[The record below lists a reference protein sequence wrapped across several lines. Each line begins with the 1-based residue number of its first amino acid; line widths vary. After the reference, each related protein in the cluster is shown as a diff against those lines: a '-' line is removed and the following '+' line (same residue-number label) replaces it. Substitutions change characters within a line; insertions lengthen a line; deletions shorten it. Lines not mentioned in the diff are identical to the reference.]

1 MKTASRTLVKSP
13 PEVWEQLDHP
23 GRMEGLMCAL
33 VGHATGVQ
41 VYERVEESKLAWKAV
56 PDEARIE
63 VELAEKG
70 WGTNVSVSAVS
81 GQEPTSSRGGL
92 TPSSTSSPPRRSV
105 RSGACPRLQ
114 RRRSRPSPPCSRPR
128 RRRTSRR
135 LRPRPGTSRGR
146 RRVAESSASDRS
158 GAFQRL
164 TERLRPAL
172 TFCRHRFRFGLLRM
186 RLHLDL
192 LQAELALPGGNHL
205 AAGTERSATP
215 RLRILFPMATRP
227 KDEAQ
232 GKDGAQTNGARE
244 SAEQQAAVEEDLH
257 RYIAPVV
264 GPDDERVIT
273 DSGIEIKRLYEE
285 DDVKPGLE
293 ERLGE
298 PGSYP
303 FTRGIHPGMYRDR
316 LWTMRQYA
324 GYATAEETN
333 ERYRY
338 LTEHG
343 STGLS
348 MAFDLP
354 TQLGRDSDDPL
365 CAGEVGRTG
374 VAIDTVEDMRICFDQ
389 IDLGEVSTSMTIN
402 APAAILLLLYELVG
416 EEQGVPA
423 EQLRGTVQN
432 DVLKEYVSRGNYIYP
447 PEPTMRLTT
456 DIFAYCDEKVPSW
469 NTISISG
476 YHMREKGCS
485 AVQEVAFTL
494 ANAIAYVEAGIE
506 AGLDVDKFGKRL
518 AFFFNGHNNVFQEI
532 AKFRAVRRMW
542 AKIMRER
549 FDATDEKAQMIR
561 FHTQTGGVTLQAQQP
576 EVNIIRVALQGFAAV
591 AGGTQ
596 SLHTNGFDEALALP
610 TERSARIALRTQ
622 QVLAHESGVAD
633 TVDPF
638 AGSYFIESL
647 TDEIEGRS
655 WELMKKV
662 EDLGGSVKALEFIQK
677 EIEESAISYQERYRT
692 GQDVIVGVNKYV
704 TDVADDVDILK
715 VDPEA
720 EKRQLERLAKFK
732 ANRDQEELDRKL
744 EELREVARGDDNLLH
759 PIKEALRAGGSIG
772 EVCNAMR
779 DVFGEYRGGAF
790 F

>member
-1 MKTASRTLVKSP
+1 
-13 PEVWEQLDHP
+13 
-23 GRMEGLMCAL
+23 
-33 VGHATGVQ
+33 
-41 VYERVEESKLAWKAV
+41 
-56 PDEARIE
+56 
-63 VELAEKG
+63 
-70 WGTNVSVSAVS
+70 
-81 GQEPTSSRGGL
+81 
-92 TPSSTSSPPRRSV
+92 
-105 RSGACPRLQ
+105 
-114 RRRSRPSPPCSRPR
+114 
-128 RRRTSRR
+128 
-135 LRPRPGTSRGR
+135 
-146 RRVAESSASDRS
+146 
-158 GAFQRL
+158 
-164 TERLRPAL
+164 
-172 TFCRHRFRFGLLRM
+172 
-186 RLHLDL
+186 
-192 LQAELALPGGNHL
+192 
-205 AAGTERSATP
+205 
-215 RLRILFPMATRP
+215 MATRP
-227 KDEAQ
+227 KDEAKTT
-232 GKDGAQTNGARE
+232 GEDGAASDE
-244 SAEQQAAVEEDLH
+244 APSAERQQAAVEEDLH

-264 GPDDERVIT
+264 GPDDERRIT
-273 DSGIEIKRLYEE
+273 DSGIEVKRLYEE

-298 PGSYP
+298 PGDYP
-303 FTRGIHPGMYRDR
+303 YTRGIHPGMYRDR

-324 GYATAEETN
+324 GFASPEDTN

-338 LTEHG
+338 LTDHG

-365 CAGEVGRTG
+365 CQGEVGRTG
-374 VAIDTVEDMRICFDQ
+374 VPIDTLEDMRICFDQ
-389 IDLGEVSTSMTIN
+389 IDLREVSTSMTIN

-423 EQLRGTVQN
+423 SELRGTVQN

-456 DIFAYCDEKVPSW
+456 DIFAYCNENVPKW

-494 ANAIAYVEAGIE
+494 ANAIAYVEAGID
-506 AGLDVDKFGKRL
+506 AGLDVNKFGQRL

-532 AKFRAVRRMW
+532 GKFRAVRRMW

-549 FDATDEKAQMIR
+549 FGATDEKAQMIR

-622 QVLAHESGVAD
+622 QVLAYESGVAD
-633 TVDPF
+633 SVDPF

-647 TDEIEGRS
+647 TDEIEERS

-662 EDLGGSVKALEFIQK
+662 EDLGGSVNALEFIQK
-677 EIEESAISYQERYRT
+677 EIEESAISYQERYAT
-692 GQDVIVGVNKYV
+692 GQDIIVGVNKFV
-704 TDVADDVDILK
+704 TDQVDDVDILK

-720 EKRQLERLAKFK
+720 EKRQLTRLAKWK
-732 ANRDQEELDRKL
+732 ENRDQAEVDKRL
-744 EELREVARGDDNLLH
+744 EELREAARGDANLLP
-759 PIKEALRAGGSIG
+759 PIKEALRVGGSIG

>member
-1 MKTASRTLVKSP
+1 
-13 PEVWEQLDHP
+13 
-23 GRMEGLMCAL
+23 
-33 VGHATGVQ
+33 
-41 VYERVEESKLAWKAV
+41 
-56 PDEARIE
+56 
-63 VELAEKG
+63 
-70 WGTNVSVSAVS
+70 
-81 GQEPTSSRGGL
+81 
-92 TPSSTSSPPRRSV
+92 
-105 RSGACPRLQ
+105 
-114 RRRSRPSPPCSRPR
+114 
-128 RRRTSRR
+128 
-135 LRPRPGTSRGR
+135 
-146 RRVAESSASDRS
+146 
-158 GAFQRL
+158 
-164 TERLRPAL
+164 
-172 TFCRHRFRFGLLRM
+172 
-186 RLHLDL
+186 
-192 LQAELALPGGNHL
+192 
-205 AAGTERSATP
+205 
-215 RLRILFPMATRP
+215 MATRP
-227 KDEAQ
+227 KDEA
-232 GKDGAQTNGARE
+232 KSERENGAASDAAPDADR
-244 SAEQQAAVEEDLH
+244 QQAAVDEDLD
-257 RYIAPVV
+257 RYIAPVL
-264 GPDDERVIT
+264 PEEERADHRIT

-285 DDVKPGLE
+285 DDVAPGLE

-298 PGSYP
+298 PGEYP
-303 FTRGIHPGMYRDR
+303 YTRGIHPGMYRDR

-324 GYATAEETN
+324 GFASPEDTN

-374 VAIDTVEDMRICFDQ
+374 VPIDTLEDMRICFDQ
-389 IDLGEVSTSMTIN
+389 ISLADVSTSMTIN

-416 EEQGVPA
+416 EEQGV
-423 EQLRGTVQN
+423 ESTELRGTVQN

-456 DIFAYCDEKVPSW
+456 DIFAYCDEKVPKW

-494 ANAIAYVEAGIE
+494 ANAIAYVQAGID
-506 AGLDVDKFGKRL
+506 AGLDVNKFGQRL

-542 AKIMRER
+542 AKIMREQ
-549 FDATDEKAQMIR
+549 FGATDEKAQMIR

-622 QVLAHESGVAD
+622 QVLAYESGVTD
-633 TVDPF
+633 SVDPF
-638 AGSYFIESL
+638 AGSYFVESL
-647 TDEIEGRS
+647 TDEVEERS

-662 EDLGGSVKALEFIQK
+662 EDLGGSVNALEFIQK
-677 EIEESAISYQERYRT
+677 EIEESAISYQERYAT
-692 GQDVIVGVNKYV
+692 GQDIIVGVNKFV
-704 TDVADDVDILK
+704 TDQVDDVDILR

-720 EKRQLERLAKFK
+720 EKAPARAPGEVEGEPGPGGRRQAARRA
-732 ANRDQEELDRKL
+732 ARGRARGRQSAAADQGGAARRRLDRRGL
-744 EELREVARGDDNLLH
+744 QRDAGRLRRIPRRRVLLGRCGLPLRPTDRHGVRPGLLPRIARQC
-759 PIKEALRAGGSIG
+759 AR
-772 EVCNAMR
+772 R
-779 DVFGEYRGGAF
+779 TQ
-790 F
+790 